1 MKINKTETIT
11 LGAEELTSWIH
22 MHSILR
28 EIYTEA
34 NDDEIKDL
42 AVEIDDYME
51 MLEKYFY

>member
-11 LGAEELTSWIH
+11 LGAEEATSWIH

-28 EIYTEA
+28 EIYNEA

-42 AVEIDDYME
+42 SLNIADYME
-51 MLEKYFY
+51 MLERYFY